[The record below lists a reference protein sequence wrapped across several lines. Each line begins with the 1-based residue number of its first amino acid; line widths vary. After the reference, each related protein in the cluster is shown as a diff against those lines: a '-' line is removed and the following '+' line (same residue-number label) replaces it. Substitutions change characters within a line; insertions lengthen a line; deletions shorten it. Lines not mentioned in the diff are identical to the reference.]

1 MLEKVLFAVVMFVII
16 FIVGFVGIGS
26 TYFILKDSVDE
37 DAKNRRRTR

>member
-26 TYFILKDSVDE
+26 TYFMLKDSGEE
-37 DAKNRRRTR
+37 DAENRRRAR